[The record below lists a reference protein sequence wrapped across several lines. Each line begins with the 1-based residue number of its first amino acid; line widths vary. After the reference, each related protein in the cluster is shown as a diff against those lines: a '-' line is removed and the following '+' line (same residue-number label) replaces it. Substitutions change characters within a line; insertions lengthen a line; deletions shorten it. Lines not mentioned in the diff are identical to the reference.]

1 MPIKIPQNDKLT
13 LTSSRT
19 TPLNQAT
26 GPHPEDKP
34 VGQQYSGDICKTKGV
49 SARSHLDMERG
60 QLWLPWLYE
69 DHQLWGA
76 GCHVFGVHRY
86 VPLLWGEL
94 E

>member
-1 MPIKIPQNDKLT
+1 M
-13 LTSSRT
+13 TSSRT

-34 VGQQYSGDICKTKGV
+34 VGQQYSGDICKIKGV

-69 DHQLWGA
+69 DHQLWGS
-76 GCHVFGVHRY
+76 GCHLPGQDQDEAQLRGSVEREEEGD
-86 VPLLWGEL
+86 
-94 E
+94 